1 MKRQSYSINEVS
13 ETRRIPHRTTK
24 KLERSYEVNRN
35 DIRNYEET
43 I

>member
-1 MKRQSYSINEVS
+1 MKRQSYSINEVP